1 MLKRNVCSLNQYK
14 LILKISSAIK
24 LLAIKQQLNKK
35 LFLYANAKRQISLS
49 FNFCFNIILSKLCVN
64 D

>member
-35 LFLYANAKRQISLS
+35 FFLYANAKRQNSLLI
-49 FNFCFNIILSKLCVN
+49 NFCFNIILTKLCIS